1 MSVLHFGEIKL
12 RFVIVALAVILGATL
27 SFAGDVKFGVD
38 VLRESNF
45 EALVGKRVGLV
56 ANPASVDSRLV
67 SSVDVLAGTE
77 RCKLVA
83 LFGPEHGIYGAAR
96 AGVELED
103 APKDPKT
110 GVAVYSLY
118 GKNRKPTTR
127 VRQGLDALVFDLQD
141 IGSRSY
147 TYLSSMKLCM
157 DACAESDIEFV
168 VLDRPNPLGGN
179 RVEGAMLQDGFK
191 SFVSYLPVPYVHGMT
206 MGEMAQFVQ
215 KKFYPKYTKL
225 RVVKMSG
232 WTREMTWEDTG
243 RQWIPTSPHVPEAR
257 SAAAYAATGILGEL
271 YVINIGVG
279 YTQPFELCGAP
290 WIDGDAL
297 AHVMN
302 AKGPKNVVFRP
313 VHFVPFYG
321 TFLTLPCEGVQVQ
334 FDPHTAENLVE
345 INYRLIEAL
354 GADRIFAAA
363 PKRHAMFDK
372 VTGTDEARKVLTAGG
387 DLEAVFGKWR
397 RECEQFKTDRAGAL
411 LYP

>member
-1 MSVLHFGEIKL
+1 LLETFLRNFTWIVLLLASL
-12 RFVIVALAVILGATL
+12 R
-27 SFAGDVKFGVD
+27 SYAGDTKFGID
-38 VLRESNF
+38 ALRESNF
-45 EALVGKRVGLV
+45 DVIAGKRVGLV

-67 SSVDVLAGTE
+67 STVDVLANTD

-96 AGVELED
+96 AGVEVED
-103 APKDPKT
+103 APKDPRT
-110 GVAVYSLY
+110 GVPVYSLY
-118 GKNRKPTTR
+118 GKSRKPTTR
-127 VRQGLDALVFDLQD
+127 VREGLDALIFDLQD

-157 DACAESDIEFV
+157 DACAESNIEFI

-179 RVEGAMLQDGFK
+179 RVEGPMLQDGFK

-206 MGEMAQFVQ
+206 MGELAQFVQ
-215 KKFYPKYTKL
+215 KKYYPKYEKL
-225 RVVKMSG
+225 RVIKMSG
-232 WTREMTWEDTG
+232 WTRGMIWEDTG
-243 RQWIPTSPHVPEAR
+243 RQWVPTSPHIPEAR

-302 AKGPKNVVFRP
+302 QVGPKHVLFRP
-313 VHFVPFYG
+313 LHFVPFYG
-321 TFLTLPCEGVQVQ
+321 TFLTMPCEGVQVQ
-334 FDPHTAENLVE
+334 FDPRTAENLVE
-345 INYRLIEAL
+345 INYRLIETL

-372 VTGTDEARKVLTAGG
+372 VSGTDEPRKVLTAGG
-387 DLEAVFGKWR
+387 DLNALFAKWQQQCEA
-397 RECEQFKTDRAGAL
+397 FKKDRTPAL
-411 LYP
+411 LYSE